1 MSAIGY
7 HRIQLQGLSD
17 NSETP
22 ITLYINGNFAS
33 IKTVIQKPLCENG
46 RILKFLDKN
55 GQYRFWGFNEYFEE
69 RLNIDS
75 LGSTNELITS
85 ILYAQS
91 DKKNLG
97 NEIQKEL
104 ALVAENVTESDLL
117 ILSQLYYSPRV
128 YLYIGDGTSY
138 SVENWLLVT
147 IKNSENI
154 QRRRKAN
161 LSTVDLTVLLPSNKS
176 ISMV

>member
-7 HRIQLQGLSD
+7 HRLQLQGLSD

-22 ITLYINGNFAS
+22 ITLYINGNYAS

-55 GQYRFWGFNEYFEE
+55 GQYRFWGFNEFYEE
-69 RLNIDS
+69 RINIES
-75 LGSTNELITS
+75 LGSTSELITS
-85 ILYAQS
+85 ILTAQS
-91 DKKNLG
+91 DKKDLG
-97 NEIQKEL
+97 NEFSNEL
-104 ALVAENVTESDLL
+104 ALVAENVTEIDLL

-128 YLYIGDGTSY
+128 YLYIGDGTNY
-138 SVENWLLVT
+138 SPEYWLLVK

-154 QRRRKAN
+154 VRRRKA
-161 LSTVDLTVLLPSNKS
+161 STSVVELTVLLPSNKS
-176 ISMV
+176 INSL